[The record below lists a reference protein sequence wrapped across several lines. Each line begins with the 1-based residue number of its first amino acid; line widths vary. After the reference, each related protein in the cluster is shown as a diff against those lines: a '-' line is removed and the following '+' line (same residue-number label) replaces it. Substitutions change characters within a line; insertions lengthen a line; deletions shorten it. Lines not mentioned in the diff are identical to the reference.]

1 MGLWEKFKGKI
12 TGNSLDAVTE
22 RQLKEEQMRLKNQL
36 AILNKEMAKFE
47 KQKKDLFKQGVGVDL
62 FQKKMKIMEIKQIEM
77 QVKLKF
83 KNFNVMSKQ
92 YMFISNFVVLKQ
104 FEKQLKASPIW
115 DKLKN
120 IDPALFERMLIT
132 TDLNGKSFEDVL
144 DNLNGVFELSTSESA
159 LDQSVDE
166 SEKQMLDAW
175 SAVETGSLN
184 VDDASK
190 IVSSENQMESKDTE
204 KEGS

>member
-1 MGLWEKFKGKI
+1 MGFMERWYGKI
-12 TGNSLDAVTE
+12 TGNSIDSVNLRE
-22 RQLKEEQMRLKNQL
+22 LQEEQMRLKNQL
-36 AILNKEMAKFE
+36 AILNKEMTKFE
-47 KQKKDLFKQGVGVDL
+47 KQKKDLFKQGVGADL
-62 FQKKMKIMEIKQIEM
+62 FQKKMKIMEIKQLEM

-92 YMFISNFVVLKQ
+92 FMFISNFVVLKQ

-115 DKLKN
+115 AKLKN
-120 IDPALFERMLIT
+120 IEPALFERMLIN
-132 TDLNGKSFEDVL
+132 TDLNGKSFEGVL
-144 DNLNGVFELSTSESA
+144 DNLNGVFELSTSDAA

-175 SAVETGSLN
+175 SAVETGSIN

-190 IVSSENQMESKDTE
+190 IVSTESLMESKDTE

>member
-1 MGLWEKFKGKI
+1 MGVWEKFKGKI
-12 TGNSLDAVTE
+12 TGNSLDAVNE
-22 RQLKEEQMRLKNQL
+22 RELKEEQMRLKNQL

-47 KQKKDLFKQGVGVDL
+47 KQKKDLFKQGVGIDL

-166 SEKQMLDAW
+166 SEKQLLDAW
-175 SAVETGSLN
+175 SAVETGSIN

-190 IVSSENQMESKDTE
+190 IVSTENQMESKDTD

>member
-1 MGLWEKFKGKI
+1 MGFWAKLS
-12 TGNSLDAVTE
+12 GNSLESVKLRE
-22 RQLKEEQMRLKNQL
+22 LLEEQMRLKNQL

-47 KQKKDLFKQGVGVDL
+47 KQKKDLFKQGVGADL

-144 DNLNGVFELSTSESA
+144 DNLNGVFELSTSDTA
-159 LDQSVDE
+159 LEQSVDE

-175 SAVETGSLN
+175 SAVETGSIN

-190 IVSSENQMESKDTE
+190 IVSTEKQMESKDTE

>member
-1 MGLWEKFKGKI
+1 
-12 TGNSLDAVTE
+12 
-22 RQLKEEQMRLKNQL
+22 
-36 AILNKEMAKFE
+36 
-47 KQKKDLFKQGVGVDL
+47 
-62 FQKKMKIMEIKQIEM
+62 M

-104 FEKQLKASPIW
+104 FEKQLKASPVW

-120 IDPALFERMLIT
+120 IDPALFERMLIS

-144 DNLNGVFELSTSESA
+144 DNLNGVFELSTSESG

-175 SAVETGSLN
+175 SAVETGSIN

-190 IVSSENQMESKDTE
+190 IVSTESQMESKDTD

>member
-166 SEKQMLDAW
+166 SEKQLLDAW
-175 SAVETGSLN
+175 SAVETGSIN

-190 IVSSENQMESKDTE
+190 IVSTESQLESQDTE

>member
-1 MGLWEKFKGKI
+1 MGVWEKFKGKI
-12 TGNSLDAVTE
+12 TGNSLDAVNE
-22 RQLKEEQMRLKNQL
+22 RELKEEQMRLKNQL

-92 YMFISNFVVLKQ
+92 FMFISNFVVLKQ

-115 DKLKN
+115 AKLKN
-120 IDPALFERMLIT
+120 IEPALFERMLIN
-132 TDLNGKSFEDVL
+132 TDLNGKSFEGVL
-144 DNLNGVFELSTSESA
+144 DNLNGVFELSTSDAA

-175 SAVETGSLN
+175 SAVETGSIN

-190 IVSSENQMESKDTE
+190 IVSTESLMESKDTE

>member
-1 MGLWEKFKGKI
+1 MGVWEKFKGKI

-22 RQLKEEQMRLKNQL
+22 RDLKEEQMRLKNQL

-166 SEKQMLDAW
+166 SEKQLLDAW
-175 SAVETGSLN
+175 SAVETGSIN

-190 IVSSENQMESKDTE
+190 IVSTENQMESKDTE

>member
-1 MGLWEKFKGKI
+1 MGVWEKFKGKI

-22 RQLKEEQMRLKNQL
+22 RELKEEQMRLKNQL

-47 KQKKDLFKQGVGVDL
+47 KQKKDIFKQGVGADL

-166 SEKQMLDAW
+166 SEKQLLDAW
-175 SAVETGSLN
+175 SAVETGSIN

-190 IVSSENQMESKDTE
+190 IVSTEKQMESKDTE

>member
-1 MGLWEKFKGKI
+1 MGFMEKWYGKI
-12 TGNSLDAVTE
+12 TGNSIDSVNLRE
-22 RQLKEEQMRLKNQL
+22 LQEEQMRLKNQL
-36 AILNKEMAKFE
+36 SILNKEMTKFE
-47 KQKKDLFKQGVGVDL
+47 KQKKDLFKQGVGADL
-62 FQKKMKIMEIKQIEM
+62 FQKKMKIMEIKQLEM

-92 YMFISNFVVLKQ
+92 FMFISNFVVLKQ

-115 DKLKN
+115 AKLKN
-120 IDPALFERMLIT
+120 IEPALFERMLIN
-132 TDLNGKSFEDVL
+132 TDLNGKSFEGVL
-144 DNLNGVFELSTSESA
+144 DNLNGVFELSTSDAA

-175 SAVETGSLN
+175 SAVETGSIN

-190 IVSSENQMESKDTE
+190 IVSTESLMESKDTE

>member
-1 MGLWEKFKGKI
+1 MGVWEKFKGKI

-22 RQLKEEQMRLKNQL
+22 RELKEEQMRLKNQL

-47 KQKKDLFKQGVGVDL
+47 KQKKDIFKQGVGADL

-166 SEKQMLDAW
+166 SEKQLLDAW
-175 SAVETGSLN
+175 SAVETGSIN

-190 IVSSENQMESKDTE
+190 IVSTENQMESKDTE

>member
-1 MGLWEKFKGKI
+1 MGVWEKFKGKI

-22 RQLKEEQMRLKNQL
+22 RELKEEQMRLKNQL

-47 KQKKDLFKQGVGVDL
+47 KQKKDIFKQGVGADL
-62 FQKKMKIMEIKQIEM
+62 FQKKMKIMDIKQSEM

-166 SEKQMLDAW
+166 SEKQLLDAW
-175 SAVETGSLN
+175 SAVETGSIN

-190 IVSSENQMESKDTE
+190 IVSTENQMESKDTE

>member
-1 MGLWEKFKGKI
+1 MGSWAKWYGKL
-12 TGNSLDAVTE
+12 TGNSIDSVDLRE
-22 RQLKEEQMRLKNQL
+22 LLEEQMRLKNQL
-36 AILNKEMAKFE
+36 AILNKEMTKFE
-47 KQKKDLFKQGVGVDL
+47 KQKKDLFKQGVGADL
-62 FQKKMKIMEIKQIEM
+62 FQKKMKIMEIKQLEM

-92 YMFISNFVVLKQ
+92 FMFISNFVVLKQ

-115 DKLKN
+115 AKLKN
-120 IDPALFERMLIT
+120 IEPALFERMLIS
-132 TDLNGKSFEDVL
+132 TDLNGKSFEGVL
-144 DNLNGVFELSTSESA
+144 DNLNGVFELSTSDAA

-175 SAVETGSLN
+175 SAVETGSIN

-190 IVSSENQMESKDTE
+190 IVSTENLMESKDTD

>member
-1 MGLWEKFKGKI
+1 MGFWAKLS
-12 TGNSLDAVTE
+12 GNSLESVKLRE
-22 RQLKEEQMRLKNQL
+22 LLEEQMRLKNQL

-47 KQKKDLFKQGVGVDL
+47 KQKKDLFKQGVGADL

-120 IDPALFERMLIT
+120 IEPSLFERMLIN
-132 TDLNGKSFEDVL
+132 TDLNGKSFENVL
-144 DNLNGVFELSTSESA
+144 DNLNGVFELSTSDAA

-166 SEKQMLDAW
+166 SEKQLLDAW
-175 SAVETGSLN
+175 SAVETGSIN

-190 IVSSENQMESKDTE
+190 IVSTEKQMESKDTE

>member
-1 MGLWEKFKGKI
+1 MGVWEKFKGKI
-12 TGNSLDAVTE
+12 TGNTLDAVTLRE
-22 RQLKEEQMRLKNQL
+22 LKEEQMRLENQL
-36 AILNKEMAKFE
+36 AILQKDMAKID
-47 KQKKDLFKQGVGVDL
+47 KQKKDLFKQGVGADVL
-62 FQKKMKIMEIKQIEM
+62 QKKMIISKIKQLEM

-115 DKLKN
+115 AKLTN
-120 IDPALFERMLIT
+120 IDPALFERCLIN
-132 TDLNGKSFEDVL
+132 TDLNGKGFEEVL
-144 DNLNGVFELSTSESA
+144 DNLNGVFELSTTEST
-159 LDQSVDE
+159 LEESTDE
-166 SEKQMLDAW
+166 SEKQLMMAW
-175 SAVETGSLN
+175 GAVETGSIN

-190 IVSSENQMESKDTE
+190 IVSTENQLESKSTE

>member
-1 MGLWEKFKGKI
+1 MGFWAKL
-12 TGNSLDAVTE
+12 TGNSLESVKLRE
-22 RQLKEEQMRLKNQL
+22 LLEEQMRLKNQL

-47 KQKKDLFKQGVGVDL
+47 KQKKDLFKQGVGADL

-120 IDPALFERMLIT
+120 IEPALFERMLIN
-132 TDLNGKSFEDVL
+132 TDLNGKSFENVL
-144 DNLNGVFELSTSESA
+144 DNLNGVFELSTSDAA

-166 SEKQMLDAW
+166 SEKQLLDAW
-175 SAVETGSLN
+175 SAVETGSIN

-190 IVSSENQMESKDTE
+190 IVSTEKQMESKDTE